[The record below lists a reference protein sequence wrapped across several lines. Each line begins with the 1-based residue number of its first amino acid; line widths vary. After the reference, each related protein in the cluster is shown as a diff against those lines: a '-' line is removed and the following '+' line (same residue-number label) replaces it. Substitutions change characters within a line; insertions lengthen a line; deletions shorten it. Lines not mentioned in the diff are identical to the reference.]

1 MPVQGLCVRRGCE
14 GGPVLGSPFVPRQ
27 RLGTASPPVIIVGGE
42 GGVRYRASVYNNE
55 MEAGKEML

>member
-1 MPVQGLCVRRGCE
+1 MRRGCE